1 MIANLRS
8 EHIQNLG
15 GQIGAIL
22 DNLDFQ
28 ANGALLG
35 GFSFGALDAIF
46 GDGEVT
52 LGGPDA
58 PGKIADL
65 ANSVGGGQIF
75 HLDSAKLEEIV
86 GSVDP
91 GDFAGFNPNALSGMF
106 AGLGHNQ
113 IVGFDSD
120 RIAAAIEAVGAD
132 FLGGTGSFDG
142 IAGGNTAFDQL
153 ARFQD
158 LETALDGFEGAAL
171 DIFSGNLFAHDAG

>member
-75 HLDSAKLEEIV
+75 HLDSAKLEELI
-86 GSVDP
+86 GSLDP
-91 GDFAGFNPNALSGMF
+91 AGFAGFDPNALSGVF
-106 AGLGHNQ
+106 AGLGHDQ
-113 IVGFDSD
+113 IVGFDID
-120 RIAAAIEAVGAD
+120 KIEAAFEATGAGR
-132 FLGGTGSFDG
+132 LGGTGSFDG

-153 ARFQD
+153 ARFQV

-171 DIFSGNLFAHDAG
+171 DIFSGNLFAHDGG